1 MKNDA
6 PLHFFVSDNQ
16 DLFER
21 YVALRQRAY
30 SGKYS
35 GLPENF
41 GLPDEMDRVSRI
53 VYALRDTAEGGR
65 VVVGGARLTIST
77 PAYPRR
83 LPLEERDF
91 SLKTCEVLRDLH
103 LDCNP
108 YGEISRMAA
117 APEHAQGFEV
127 SWGLGNALCALAA
140 REGLDV
146 VFSMCPEL
154 PARVNE
160 RNAKRRGVPFHR
172 YTELAPVCG
181 MRMWLCAFTGLL
193 KVYGM
198 EQTDPARA

>member
-1 MKNDA
+1 MQNDA
-6 PLHFFVSDNQ
+6 PLQYLESDDL
-16 DLFER
+16 DLFEK

-35 GLPENF
+35 GLPEDF
-41 GLPDEMDRVSRI
+41 GIPDEADRASRI
-53 VYALRDTAEGGR
+53 VYALRETAEEGR
-65 VVVGGARLTIST
+65 IVVGGARLTIST

-83 LPLEERDF
+83 LPLEEKDF
-91 SLKTCEVLRDLH
+91 SLKTCDLLKDLQ
-103 LDCNP
+103 LDRNP

-117 APEHAQGFEV
+117 APEYARGFEV

-160 RNAKRRGVPFHR
+160 RNAKRRGALFHR

-193 KVYGM
+193 KVYGIG
-198 EQTDPARA
+198 QTAVR